1 MRNTYGVID
10 LFAGPGGLGEGFA
23 GLSDGD
29 HNPFRIVMS
38 AEMEPSAHATL
49 RLRSFVRAYL
59 KEEGAL
65 PPGYAEYH
73 VGLAPQ
79 RDWSQQ
85 CPALWRRAEDE
96 ALRLTIGSPESR
108 GPLDAAI
115 RQARTQ
121 FDETVVIGG
130 PPCQAYSLVG
140 RARNKGIAGYR
151 AEDDHR
157 HYLYR
162 HYIEVLQELRPA
174 AFVMENVKG
183 MLSAKVGGR
192 RVFDMILDDLRSIGG
207 STDDQYN
214 LIPLSPASLL
224 ADNPSDF
231 LVHAEDYGV
240 PQRRHRI
247 IIVGVRRDVARRCWD
262 AEGIPML
269 RRAGRPATVRDVI
282 GGFPALRSGLSREA
296 DDAEAWRTAV
306 SEVAEFLAE
315 LPESVD
321 GMRQAVERMLAEL
334 PERVATGSPRVRE
347 SVDPPHETPD
357 APDALI
363 KFLRSPGLIGL
374 AQHNS
379 RVHMR
384 SDLARY
390 MFTAAFASAEGRSP
404 KSREYPDDLAPNH
417 GSWSTGG
424 FADRFR
430 AQLWDEPSTT
440 ITSHISKDGHYFI
453 HPDPMQCRSLTVR
466 EAARL
471 QTFPDDYLFLG
482 NRTQQYVQVGNAVP
496 PYLARQIA
504 HLLVRV
510 LGGSDVS
517 PTLEPANVDTACPM

>member
-1 MRNTYGVID
+1 M
-10 LFAGPGGLGEGFA
+10 
-23 GLSDGD
+23 
-29 HNPFRIVMS
+29 
-38 AEMEPSAHATL
+38 
-49 RLRSFVRAYL
+49 
-59 KEEGAL
+59 
-65 PPGYAEYH
+65 AEY
-73 VGLAPQ
+73 
-79 RDWSQQ
+79 
-85 CPALWRRAEDE
+85 E
-96 ALRLTIGSPESR
+96 ARRLTLGSPEAR
-108 GPLDAAI
+108 EQLAAAI
-115 RQARTQ
+115 RKARTQ

-140 RARNKGIAGYR
+140 RARNRGVVGYR
-151 AEDDHR
+151 AEADHR

-162 HYIEVLQELRPA
+162 HYIEVLRELRPA

-183 MLSAKVGGR
+183 ILSAKVGGQ
-192 RVFDMILDDLRSIGG
+192 RVFDMILEDLRSIGG
-207 STDDQYN
+207 NTDDQYD
-214 LIPLSPASLL
+214 LVPLSPASLL
-224 ADNPSDF
+224 ADDPSDF
-231 LVHAEDYGV
+231 LVQAEGYAV

-262 AEGIPML
+262 TEGMPIL
-269 RRAGRPATVRDVI
+269 RQAGRPTTVRDVI
-282 GGFPALRSGLSREA
+282 GGLPALRSGLSREP
-296 DDAEAWRTAV
+296 DDAEAWRTVV
-306 SEVAEFLAE
+306 SEVAEFLAD

-321 GMRQAVERMLAEL
+321 GMLQAVERMLVEL

-347 SVDPPHETPD
+347 SVDPPRETPD
-357 APDALI
+357 APAALI

-404 KSREYPDDLAPNH
+404 KSREYPDDLAPDH

-453 HPDPMQCRSLTVR
+453 HPDPVQCRSLTVR

-482 NRTQQYVQVGNAVP
+482 NRTQQYIQVGNAVP
-496 PYLARQIA
+496 PFLARQLA
-504 HLLVRV
+504 QLLHAI
-510 LGGSDVS
+510 
-517 PTLEPANVDTACPM
+517 LERASSAEQTIPVKSRKLVGQLP